1 MPFLPFALNPENPFT
16 FSVNDLLPF
25 MAWLSDL
32 PCQIR
37 RSFDRGVPDL
47 PRNKMSLCSRHDFQK
62 SGLFAP
68 EKLDIGLFQGVE
80 FAIIP
85 PKNRCFTW
93 PDPQQSY

>member
-1 MPFLPFALNPENPFT
+1 
-16 FSVNDLLPF
+16 
-25 MAWLSDL
+25 
-32 PCQIR
+32 
-37 RSFDRGVPDL
+37 
-47 PRNKMSLCSRHDFQK
+47 MSLCSRDDFQK

-93 PDPQQSY
+93 PDPRHSRHRKFLLQVKIIVTIEAHH